1 MAKHQNKSKKSKESS
16 SKGLAIAALLLNFM
30 FFPGIGSLIG
40 GRTREGIWQICLH
53 VGGGIILAMGI
64 VFTVLILTMLIG
76 IPLIV
81 IGAIAM
87 VIGWVWGI
95 VTGIQLIQEAN

>member
-1 MAKHQNKSKKSKESS
+1 MAKQSKEL
-16 SKGLAIAALLLNFM
+16 SKGMGIAIAALLLNFM
-30 FFPGIGSLIG
+30 LLPGIGSLIG

-53 VGGGIILAMGI
+53 LGGGIVLALGI
-64 VFTVLILTMLIG
+64 VFTVLILTMFIG

-81 IGAIAM
+81 LGALAM
-87 VIGWVWGI
+87 LIGWVWGI